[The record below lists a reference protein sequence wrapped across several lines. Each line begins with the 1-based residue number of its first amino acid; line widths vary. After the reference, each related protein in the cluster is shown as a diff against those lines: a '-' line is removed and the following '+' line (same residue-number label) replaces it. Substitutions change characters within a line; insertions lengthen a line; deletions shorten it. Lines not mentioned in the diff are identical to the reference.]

1 MDLATFKEINAN
13 KSPTDRFCTIIRT
26 MMFKESNSL
35 AAVQAGNEE
44 DKRYWEHE
52 AKAMDDR
59 AEWLYF
65 GLLADL
71 NELERRRKC
80 SGWRKKGT
88 RWAIRIRKSRSS
100 LRSGGQQSPRKA

>member
-35 AAVQAGNEE
+35 AAAQAGNEE
-44 DKRYWEHE
+44 DKRYWENE
-52 AKAMDDR
+52 AEAMDDR

-65 GLLADL
+65 GLMADL
-71 NELERRRKC
+71 KELEKRRKQ
-80 SGWRKKGT
+80 GWKKHRT
-88 RWAIRIRKSRSS
+88 RWGTANRRSRSYS
-100 LRSGGQQSPRKA
+100 KSCGT

>member
-26 MMFKESNSL
+26 MMFKESNSV
-35 AAVQAGNEE
+35 AAAQAGNEE
-44 DKRYWEHE
+44 DRRYWRNE

-80 SGWRKKGT
+80 SGWKKRRT
-88 RWAIRIRKSRSS
+88 RWDTGSRRNHRN
-100 LRSGGQQSPRKA
+100 LKRGGA